1 MYRAIKFN
9 YCLLSIRP
17 SCLFRVLF
25 SNRPISLLE
34 PVMPRVRPIMS
45 RYLRPKTTAN
55 RQLPTANGQWPNKGN
70 LFSHNFL
77 NRPHL
82 RSQNVV
88 QKPFSRQIITS
99 WPEPTLLTALG
110 DKSPKTK
117 VPESGSSYPSHHIPS
132 RLCGMR
138 SESVKYRINS
148 FELALLFW
156 ETS

>member
-17 SCLFRVLF
+17 RCLFRFLF
-25 SNRPISLLE
+25 AFSPFESGWPNYE
-34 PVMPRVRPIMS
+34 
-45 RYLRPKTTAN
+45 RYLRTQQP
-55 RQLPTANGQWPNKGN
+55 PTANGHRATANGQQTKGN

-82 RSQNVV
+82 RHRNVV

-99 WPEPTLLTALG
+99 WPGPTLLTAQG
-110 DKSPKTK
+110 DKSPW
-117 VPESGSSYPSHHIPS
+117 VWIPSHTEIVRNAS
-132 RLCGMR
+132 

-148 FELALLFW
+148 FELVLGFLPCF
-156 ETS
+156 